1 MKFLI
6 LLSVLALSIYN
17 CVAFSEEVC
26 AWQQARNEVV
36 DKFSQEGQETLL
48 QVAKTLQFVTGA
60 AAVPGW
66 KAIGEK
72 YSSELESILSS
83 SDADNL
89 KELGNLVGYDN
100 ILSGA
105 GDLDDACAVSS
116 QIESLVSQFSPKN
129 QAVVEA
135 MLSDFFEGYKVA
147 YPSLVSVSLA
157 LNAEAVDNL
166 KSTESEDNLKE
177 LAALYGF

>member
-1 MKFLI
+1 MKVLI

-17 CVAFSEEVC
+17 CVAFSEKVC
-26 AWQQARNEVV
+26 AWQQARNEVF
-36 DKFSQEGQETLL
+36 DKFSQEGKETLL

-72 YSSELESILSS
+72 YSSELESIMSS
-83 SDADNL
+83 SDANNL
-89 KELGNLVGYDN
+89 EELGKLVGYDD

-105 GDLDDACAVSS
+105 GDLDDACALSS

-135 MLSDFFEGYKVA
+135 MLSDFYRGFKKA
-147 YPSLVSVSLA
+147 YPSLVSISIA

-177 LAALYGF
+177 LATLYGF